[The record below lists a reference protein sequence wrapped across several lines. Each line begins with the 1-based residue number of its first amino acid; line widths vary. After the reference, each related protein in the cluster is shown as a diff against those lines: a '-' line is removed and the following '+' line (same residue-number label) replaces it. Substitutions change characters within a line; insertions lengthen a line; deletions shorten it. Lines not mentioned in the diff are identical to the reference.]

1 MIGENYAITAAHCFE
16 GTEKRS
22 FEATVGGTVRKIKD
36 VRLHNCYAD
45 QATKTNRNGADIAIL
60 VFDEPVQDITPVPI
74 WNSESD
80 GTEVGQ
86 NFTLIGYGE
95 RGPIGEREQKE
106 RPAGVLLTGTNVVTS
121 TAGNFI
127 TYKFDELSSALNDE
141 AMSWAGDSGGPA
153 LIWTGSD
160 FESGYKIGG
169 VNNSGDC
176 CDIGSEDNYARLGG
190 DALDWIV
197 ANTASVDGPVIDDAN
212 PCSAFGEPVPMENQ
226 GGNEDEGSED
236 SASQGSS
243 TDSSSESSIDSS
255 SDTESSDSVDSASD
269 DSCDSSY
276 YDDCDVD
283 EDSGSYDDDSCDS
296 DYYDDCDDY

>member
-1 MIGENYAITAAHCFE
+1 M
-16 GTEKRS
+16 
-22 FEATVGGTVRKIKD
+22 
-36 VRLHNCYAD
+36 
-45 QATKTNRNGADIAIL
+45 
-60 VFDEPVQDITPVPI
+60 
-74 WNSESD
+74 
-80 GTEVGQ
+80 
-86 NFTLIGYGE
+86 
-95 RGPIGEREQKE
+95 
-106 RPAGVLLTGTNVVTS
+106 TGTNVVTS
-121 TAGNFI
+121 TANNFI
-127 TYKFDELSSALNDE
+127 TYQFDELSSALDDE

-160 FESGYKIGG
+160 FESGFKIGG

-243 TDSSSESSIDSS
+243 TDSSS
-255 SDTESSDSVDSASD
+255 DTESSDSVDSASD

-276 YDDCDVD
+276 YDDCYDD
-283 EDSGSYDDDSCDS
+283 GDSASYDDDSCDS